1 MKKVTKSF
9 VIVKQVKLICASI
22 LLLGASVAF
31 ADSAAVIDDFLC
43 DIRVYDENGGYIT
56 FSTTDQSHKV
66 ITDSGVRIL
75 TCHFDHDLD
84 LPYAIG
90 DQEFL
95 CGIKVDEVVELTSDS
110 KFLATPG
117 GQATLVCKIKPTV
130 D

>member
-1 MKKVTKSF
+1 MRKCTKSF

-22 LLLGASVAF
+22 LLLGASFAF
-31 ADSAAVIDDFLC
+31 ADPAAVIDDFSC
-43 DIRVYDENGGYIT
+43 SYRISDENGGWIY

-90 DQEFL
+90 YQGFV
-95 CGIKVDEVVELTSDS
+95 CGISGKLTSDS

-117 GQATLVCKIKPTV
+117 GQATLVCKFNPAV